1 MILSWLGE
9 YVDNGGNVIMEYVV
23 NGGEVIAC
31 LIDKFGIGA
40 TVTVGLG
47 WWYEDEKS
55 WNGDKNVLWDELV
68 DNDFEVFCNG
78 LEYVGSVK
86 VTSNMS
92 DTDKLVSG
100 EGESTVKD
108 ETESDAIFFCRET
121 LNLSFFSS
129 SLRSSARFNPTL
141 KLIVSYYTKI
151 IFQEPL
157 LLWVLL
163 RESHL
168 GNQLYIIYL
177 VDFIFL
183 IKG

>member
-1 MILSWLGE
+1 MFLSWLGE

-47 WWYEDEKS
+47 WWYEDEK
-55 WNGDKNVLWDELV
+55 L
-68 DNDFEVFCNG
+68 
-78 LEYVGSVK
+78 
-86 VTSNMS
+86 S

-129 SLRSSARFNPTL
+129 SFRSSVRFNPTL

-157 LLWVLL
+157 LL
-163 RESHL
+163 
-168 GNQLYIIYL
+168 
-177 VDFIFL
+177 
-183 IKG
+183 

>member
-1 MILSWLGE
+1 M
-9 YVDNGGNVIMEYVV
+9 
-23 NGGEVIAC
+23 
-31 LIDKFGIGA
+31 
-40 TVTVGLG
+40 
-47 WWYEDEKS
+47 
-55 WNGDKNVLWDELV
+55 V

-129 SLRSSARFNPTL
+129 SFRSSARFIPTL
-141 KLIVSYYTKI
+141 KLIVSYYTSNYFPRTPSTLSFAKRKP
-151 IFQEPL
+151 FG
-157 LLWVLL
+157 
-163 RESHL
+163 ESV
-168 GNQLYIIYL
+168 IYL